1 MLGINDLKIG
11 TIFVFGGEPH
21 EVLEARHLKMQMRK
35 PVLQTRLKNLINL
48 ILLLNYQKMV
58 AILFQ

>member
-35 PVLQTRLKNLINL
+35 PVLQTRLKNLINGKVFEKN
-48 ILLLNYQKMV
+48 IQHSEE
-58 AILFQ
+58 F